1 MKLATITNPKFMT
14 TLQLIMDQKVD
25 LFTAFQLKKIVNA
38 VDNELML
45 YETTRQTMLMKFC
58 ELNDNGELDADE
70 QGMVRFKSEDD
81 KAQFQQELH
90 DLRHKDID
98 IGAVSI
104 QKLKNI
110 ELSTNDLYVLSDLI
124 TE

>member
-1 MKLATITNPKFMT
+1 MT